1 MGPAEMLAALTD
13 ALKHQGSPRYEAALG
28 KELQFIKTWQADPK
42 DGIWLYAVTA
52 DGRPKDTT
60 KANSWKAN
68 YHDVRA
74 MVKFVEAFTPVK

>member
-1 MGPAEMLAALTD
+1 MIAAFTD
-13 ALKHQGSPRYEAALG
+13 ALRHKPDAAYESAL
-28 KELQFIKTWQADPK
+28 EKTLEFVARTMTDPK

-52 DGRPKDTT
+52 DGRPKDNT

-74 MVKFVEAFTPVK
+74 MVKYVEAFAPAN